1 MLSKSSAMLSL
12 QDILQG
18 LLGCTTS
25 LTERSAAI
33 RGLLKNASNKINPD
47 KQRHEM
53 YTIVVGKHK
62 KKEILLCILKRSTS
76 KKISIYCLV
85 QFDRCPINVA
95 FGWQGWTA
103 AEAVTV
109 YET

>member
-1 MLSKSSAMLSL
+1 MLSL

-62 KKEILLCILKRSTS
+62 KRNSIVHF
-76 KKISIYCLV
+76 KKIH
-85 QFDRCPINVA
+85 
-95 FGWQGWTA
+95 
-103 AEAVTV
+103 
-109 YET
+109 